1 MSISRLPMIFPF
13 FVEERREPPPRW
25 VGFHL
30 SEVQD
35 LADELASYDRDFETA
50 KIWVGKQARHSV
62 GKHGGIW
69 LGKGSWPT

>member
-1 MSISRLPMIFPF
+1 MIFPF
-13 FVEERREPPPRW
+13 LEEERREPSPWW

-50 KIWVGKQARHSV
+50 KIWVGKQARQTRWENTV
-62 GKHGGIW
+62 GYGWEKGHG
-69 LGKGSWPT
+69 KP

>member
-1 MSISRLPMIFPF
+1 MIFPF
-13 FVEERREPPPRW
+13 LEEERREPSPRW

-50 KIWVGKQARHSV
+50 KIWSANRPA
-62 GKHGGIW
+62 HGGKTW
-69 LGKGSWPT
+69 WDMAGKRSW